1 MENTMIRQHLKQLV
15 LFALTSTLLLGG
27 TAHAKGSTTIT
38 CWTNSDGVRECGNFV
53 PPEYAQKE
61 TRTIDKQ
68 GMTTEVKERAK
79 TSEELAIERAQQA
92 EEARLAAEEDKRK
105 QAQESYDRV
114 LLATY
119 LNEEDILRSRERQS
133 GSINAT
139 IEITRIAVDKLQEKL
154 NDEKKKAAGYE
165 RQGKALPERVQQD
178 IDALQEQIDTK
189 NSFIESKEL
198 EKQKLHEK
206 YDAEIV
212 RFREL
217 KANGAQLR

>member
-1 MENTMIRQHLKQLV
+1 MENTMIRQHLKQL
-15 LFALTSTLLLGG
+15 LMFTLTSTLLLGG
-27 TAHAKGSTTIT
+27 TVQAKIV
-38 CWTNSDGVRECGNFV
+38 CWTNSDGVRECGNAV

-68 GMTTEVKERAK
+68 GMTTEVRERAR
-79 TSEELAIERAQQA
+79 TSEELAAERAQQV

-105 QAQESYDRV
+105 QAQEAYDRV

-119 LNEEDILRSRERQS
+119 LNEEDISRSRERQAS
-133 GSINAT
+133 SINAT
-139 IEITRIAVDKLQEKL
+139 IEVTRTAIVKLQEKL
-154 NDEKKKAAGYE
+154 NGEKKKAADYE

-178 IDALQEQIDTK
+178 INALQEQIDTK
-189 NSFIESKEL
+189 NSFIQSKEL

-206 YDAEIV
+206 YDAELI

-217 KANGAQLR
+217 KANGAKLR